1 MGTNPR
7 YNNNGRRY
15 PQFNGLIMSRIEEKF
30 LETFGEEPDLVAAA
44 PGRVNLIG
52 EHIDY
57 SDGFVLPFAIKDRT
71 LVAARKRNDSTV
83 RIASAQRRN
92 KVVTVDINQVKPGLK
107 GEWERYALGVLWS
120 LGVKS
125 GVDLMIDGHV
135 PLGAGLSSSAALECS
150 VATAMNHLFDL
161 GFNLE
166 ELARLTQKAEN
177 QYVGVPCGIMD
188 QSVSLMATQGSALL
202 LDCRD
207 LSTKNIPF
215 DVASSGL
222 ELLIIDT
229 QAHHALT
236 DGGYAERRASCESAV
251 AKLGISSLREL
262 TLEKL
267 QESGALLIETEF
279 IRVRHAVTEMKRV
292 LDCVDALS
300 ASDFEKVGKL
310 INQSHASLRDDYTV
324 SCPELDTA
332 VEASLLAGAL
342 GSRMVGGGF
351 GGSAIALI
359 QASKTT
365 QTVSTVEKAFAD
377 RKFKAPRFFTSL
389 PSQGAELLSRR

>member
-1 MGTNPR
+1 
-7 YNNNGRRY
+7 
-15 PQFNGLIMSRIEEKF
+15 MSAIESKF
-30 LETFGEEPDLVAAA
+30 LETFGEGPDLIAAA

-71 LVAARKRNDSTV
+71 FAAIRKRDDSTV

-92 KVVTVDINQVKPGLK
+92 KIVTVDIKAVKPGLK

-120 LGVKS
+120 MGVKS

-150 VATAMNHLFDL
+150 VATAVNHLFVL
-161 GFNLE
+161 GLSLKD
-166 ELARLTQKAEN
+166 LARLTQKAEN

-188 QSVSLMATQGSALL
+188 QSVSLMATYGSALL

-207 LSTKNIPF
+207 LSTRNIPF
-215 DVASSGL
+215 DVASNGL

-236 DGGYAERRASCESAV
+236 DGGYAERRASCESV
-251 AKLGISSLREL
+251 IAKLGIKSMREITMTQL
-262 TLEKL
+262 DT
-267 QESGALLIETEF
+267 SRNLLSNVEY
-279 IRVRHAVTEMKRV
+279 IRARHAVTEMQRV
-292 LDCVDALS
+292 LDCVEALS
-300 ASDFEKVGKL
+300 QADFKKVGQL
-310 INQSHASLRDDYTV
+310 INQSHVSLRDDYTV

-332 VEASLLAGAL
+332 VDAALSAGAL

-359 QASKTT
+359 EASKTT
-365 QTVSTVEKAFAD
+365 ETIKAIEKAFSD
-377 RKFKAPRFFTSL
+377 KKFKSPRFFTSL
-389 PSQGAELLSRR
+389 PSQGAEVIARR

>member
-1 MGTNPR
+1 
-7 YNNNGRRY
+7 
-15 PQFNGLIMSRIEEKF
+15 MSGIEKKF

-71 LVAARKRNDSTV
+71 FVAARKRDDSKV
-83 RIASAQRRN
+83 RIASAQRRS

-120 LGVKS
+120 MGVNQ

-150 VATAMNHLFDL
+150 VATAMNHLFDM
-161 GFNLE
+161 GYNLE
-166 ELARLTQKAEN
+166 DLARLTQKAEN

-222 ELLIIDT
+222 ELLIVDT
-229 QAHHALT
+229 KAHHALT

-251 AKLGISSLREL
+251 AKLGITSLREL
-262 TLEKL
+262 TMEQLEAFR
-267 QESGALLIETEF
+267 SLLTETEF
-279 IRVRHAVTEMKRV
+279 VRARHAVTEMQRV
-292 LDCVDALS
+292 LDCVDALGN
-300 ASDFEKVGKL
+300 SDFEKVGRL

-324 SCPELDTA
+324 SCPELDTTVDA
-332 VEASLLAGAL
+332 AISAGAL

-359 QASKTT
+359 QAAKTRETIKAIERAFTSKG
-365 QTVSTVEKAFAD
+365 
-377 RKFKAPRFFTSL
+377 FKAPRFFNSL

>member
-1 MGTNPR
+1 
-7 YNNNGRRY
+7 
-15 PQFNGLIMSRIEEKF
+15 MSVIEKKF
-30 LETFGEEPDLVAAA
+30 LEIFGKEPDLVAAA

-71 LVAARKRNDSTV
+71 LVAARKRDDSTI
-83 RIASAQRRN
+83 RIASMQRRN
-92 KVVTVDINQVKPGLK
+92 KVVTVDINRVKPGLK
-107 GEWERYALGVLWS
+107 GEWERYALGVVWS
-120 LGVKS
+120 MGVKT
-125 GVDLMIDGHV
+125 GVDLLIDGHV

-150 VATAMNHLFDL
+150 VATAMNHLFGL
-161 GFNLE
+161 GFTLE

-188 QSVSLMATQGSALL
+188 QSVSLMATQGSAML

-215 DVASSGL
+215 DVAASGL

-236 DGGYAERRASCESAV
+236 DGGYAERRASCESVV
-251 AKLGISSLREL
+251 AKLAIASLREL
-262 TLEKL
+262 SMEQLEA
-267 QESGALLIETEF
+267 SRSLLTDTEYL
-279 IRVRHAVTEMKRV
+279 RARHAVTEMKRV
-292 LDCVDALS
+292 LDCVDVLS
-300 ASDFEKVGKL
+300 NSDFVRVGQL
-310 INQSHASLRDDYTV
+310 LNQSHASLRDDYAV

-332 VEASLLAGAL
+332 VDAALSAGAL

-365 QTVSTVEKAFAD
+365 ETIKAVEKAFSN
-377 RKFKAPRFFTSL
+377 RGFKAPRFFTSL
-389 PSQGAELLSRR
+389 PSQGAEIISRR

>member
-1 MGTNPR
+1 
-7 YNNNGRRY
+7 
-15 PQFNGLIMSRIEEKF
+15 MSVIEKKF
-30 LETFGEEPDLVAAA
+30 LEIFGNEPDLVAAA

-71 LVAARKRNDSTV
+71 LVAARKRDDSTI
-83 RIASAQRRN
+83 RIASMQRRN
-92 KVVTVDINQVKPGLK
+92 KVVTVDINRVKPGLK
-107 GEWERYALGVLWS
+107 GEWERYALGVVWS
-120 LGVKS
+120 MGVKT
-125 GVDLMIDGHV
+125 GVDLLIDGHV

-150 VATAMNHLFDL
+150 VATAMNHLFGL
-161 GFNLE
+161 GFTLE

-207 LSTKNIPF
+207 LNTKNIPF
-215 DVASSGL
+215 DVAASGL

-236 DGGYAERRASCESAV
+236 DGGYAERRASCEAVV
-251 AKLGISSLREL
+251 AKLAIASLREL
-262 TLEKL
+262 SMEQLEA
-267 QESGALLIETEF
+267 SRSLLTDTEYL
-279 IRVRHAVTEMKRV
+279 RARHAVTEMKRV
-292 LDCVDALS
+292 LDCVDALTS
-300 ASDFEKVGKL
+300 SDFVRVGQL
-310 INQSHASLRDDYTV
+310 LNQSHASLRDDYAV

-332 VEASLLAGAL
+332 VDAALSAGAL

-359 QASKTT
+359 QAVKTT
-365 QTVSTVEKAFAD
+365 ETIKMIEKAFSD
-377 RKFKAPRFFTSL
+377 RGFKAPRFFTSL
-389 PSQGAELLSRR
+389 PSQGAEIISRR

>member
-1 MGTNPR
+1 
-7 YNNNGRRY
+7 
-15 PQFNGLIMSRIEEKF
+15 MSRIEEKF

-92 KVVTVDINQVKPGLK
+92 KIVTVDISKVKPGLK
-107 GEWERYALGVLWS
+107 GEWERYALGVLWA
-120 LGVKS
+120 LGVKE
-125 GVDLMIDGHV
+125 GVDLLIDGHV

-207 LSTKNIPF
+207 LTTKNIPF

-236 DGGYAERRASCESAV
+236 DGGYAERRASCESVV
-251 AKLGISSLREL
+251 AKLGITSLREL
-262 TLEKL
+262 SMEQLEN
-267 QESGALLIETEF
+267 SRGLLTETEF
-279 IRVRHAVTEMKRV
+279 VRARHAVTEMKRV
-292 LDCVDALS
+292 LECVEALS
-300 ASDFEKVGKL
+300 NSDFAKVGQL
-310 INQSHASLRDDYTV
+310 INQSHTSLRDDYTV

-332 VEASLLAGAL
+332 VEAALAAGAL

-365 QTVSTVEKAFAD
+365 ETIKAVEKAFSS
-377 RKFKAPRFFTSL
+377 KGFKAPRFFTSL

>member
-1 MGTNPR
+1 
-7 YNNNGRRY
+7 
-15 PQFNGLIMSRIEEKF
+15 MSRIEEKF

-120 LGVKS
+120 MGVKS

-251 AKLGISSLREL
+251 TKLGITSLREL

-267 QESGALLIETEF
+267 QESVALLTETEY

-300 ASDFEKVGKL
+300 ASDFEMVGQL

-332 VEASLLAGAL
+332 VDAALAAGAL

-359 QASKTT
+359 KASHTT
-365 QTVSTVEKAFAD
+365 QTISAVEKAFTD
-377 RKFKAPRFFTSL
+377 KRFKAPRFFTSL
-389 PSQGAELLSRR
+389 PSQGAEVIQRG

>member
-1 MGTNPR
+1 
-7 YNNNGRRY
+7 
-15 PQFNGLIMSRIEEKF
+15 MSQIEKKF
-30 LETFGEEPDLVAAA
+30 LETFGVEPDLVAAA

-71 LVAARKRNDSTV
+71 FVAARKRNDSTV

-92 KVVTVDINQVKPGLK
+92 KIVTVDISKVKPGLK
-107 GEWERYALGVLWS
+107 GEWERYALGVLWA
-120 LGVKS
+120 LGVKD
-125 GVDLMIDGHV
+125 GVDLLIDGHV

-236 DGGYAERRASCESAV
+236 DGGYAERRASCESV
-251 AKLGISSLREL
+251 VGKLGIRSLREL
-262 TLEKL
+262 TMEQLENSRGSL
-267 QESGALLIETEF
+267 TETEF
-279 IRVRHAVTEMKRV
+279 VRARHAVTEMKRV
-292 LDCVDALS
+292 LDCVQALS
-300 ASDFEKVGKL
+300 DSDFAKVGEL

-332 VEASLLAGAL
+332 VDAALAAGAL

-365 QTVSTVEKAFAD
+365 ETIKAIEKGFSS
-377 RKFKAPRFFTSL
+377 KGFKAPRFFTSL

>member
-1 MGTNPR
+1 
-7 YNNNGRRY
+7 
-15 PQFNGLIMSRIEEKF
+15 MSRVEEKF
-30 LETFGEEPDLVAAA
+30 LEIFGEEPDLVAAA

-71 LVAARKRNDSTV
+71 FVAARKRGDTTV

-92 KVVTVDINQVKPGLK
+92 KVITVDINRVKPGLK

-120 LGVKS
+120 LGVKD
-125 GVDLMIDGHV
+125 GVDLVIDGHV

-150 VATAMNHLFDL
+150 VATALNHLFDL

-177 QYVGVPCGIMD
+177 KYVGVPCGIMD

-215 DVASSGL
+215 NVASSGL

-251 AKLGISSLREL
+251 AKLGITSLRDL

-267 QESGALLIETEF
+267 QASGSLLSETEF

-300 ASDFEKVGKL
+300 ASEFEKVGQL
-310 INQSHASLRDDYTV
+310 INQSHISLRDDYTV

-332 VEASLLAGAL
+332 VDAALNAGAL

-359 QASKTT
+359 QASRTT
-365 QTVSTVEKAFAD
+365 ETIKAIEKAFSTK
-377 RKFKAPRFFTSL
+377 RFKAPRFFTSL

>member
-1 MGTNPR
+1 
-7 YNNNGRRY
+7 
-15 PQFNGLIMSRIEEKF
+15 MSSIEEKF

-57 SDGFVLPFAIKDRT
+57 SEGFVLPFAIKDRT
-71 LVAARKRNDSTV
+71 LVAARKRDDSIV
-83 RIASAQRRN
+83 RVASAQRRN
-92 KVVTVDINQVKPGLK
+92 KIISVDINEVKPGLK

-120 LGVKS
+120 MGVKS
-125 GVDLMIDGHV
+125 GVDLLIDGHV

-150 VATAMNHLFDL
+150 VATAMNHLFDM
-161 GFNLE
+161 GFSLE

-188 QSVSLMATQGSALL
+188 QSVSLMATNGFALL

-207 LSTKNIPF
+207 LSTRNIPF
-215 DVASSGL
+215 DVASHGL

-236 DGGYAERRASCESAV
+236 DGGYAERRASCESVA
-251 AKLGISSLREL
+251 AKLGVKSMREL
-262 TLEKL
+262 TREQLDSSRDKL
-267 QESGALLIETEF
+267 SESEY
-279 IRVRHAVTEMKRV
+279 IRARHAVTEMKRV
-292 LDCVDALS
+292 LDCVEAL
-300 ASDFEKVGKL
+300 ASEDFTQVGQL
-310 INQSHASLRDDYTV
+310 LNQSHNSLRDDYTV

-332 VEASLLAGAL
+332 VEASLAAGAL
-342 GSRMVGGGF
+342 GARMVGGGF

-359 QASKTT
+359 QASKTS
-365 QTVSTVEKAFAD
+365 QTISAVEKAFAD
-377 RKFKAPRFFTSL
+377 KKFKAPRFFTSL
-389 PSQGAELLSRR
+389 PSQGAELLSRG

>member
-1 MGTNPR
+1 
-7 YNNNGRRY
+7 
-15 PQFNGLIMSRIEEKF
+15 MSQIEKKF
-30 LETFGEEPDLVAAA
+30 LETFGAEPDLVAAA

-71 LVAARKRNDSTV
+71 LVAARKRDDTTV

-92 KVVTVDINQVKPGLK
+92 KIVTVDISAVKPGLK
-107 GEWERYALGVLWS
+107 GEWERYALGVLWA
-120 LGVKS
+120 LGVNE
-125 GVDLMIDGHV
+125 GVDLLIDGHV

-207 LSTKNIPF
+207 LTTKNIPF

-236 DGGYAERRASCESAV
+236 DGGYAERRASCESVV
-251 AKLGISSLREL
+251 AKLGITSLREL
-262 TLEKL
+262 SMEQLEN
-267 QESGALLIETEF
+267 SRGLLTETEF
-279 IRVRHAVTEMKRV
+279 VRARHAVTEMKRV
-292 LDCVDALS
+292 LDCVQALS
-300 ASDFEKVGKL
+300 DSNFALVGEL
-310 INQSHASLRDDYTV
+310 INQSHASLRGDYTV

-332 VEASLLAGAL
+332 VEAALAAGAL

-365 QTVSTVEKAFAD
+365 ETIKAVEKAFSS
-377 RKFKAPRFFTSL
+377 KGFKAPRFFTSL